1 MEELDNEN
9 LNLPSIYYG
18 ASKKSTRTKN
28 RFLLQLILVA
38 VISSV
43 LGGLVVGCYM
53 TLVSPIA
60 QPIVENMLSRAF
72 PQYAGKLEQLNET
85 QDAAVSQKL
94 VQITESDWPV
104 VEIAE
109 KVGPSIVGV
118 RVTQKT
124 RVFGFFGYDIGESKS
139 EGSGIIITPDGYI
152 MTNYHVVEA
161 AFNDTGGTNT
171 KIEVF
176 LPDKKSVEAVKVGG
190 DQKTDLAVIKI
201 DMNGLP
207 AAELGD
213 SDQLRVGELAVAI
226 GNPLGIEF
234 QGSVTV
240 GVISALNRT
249 LDLGNNQTMNLIQ
262 TDAAINRGN
271 SGGALVNSRG
281 QVIGINTAK
290 ILMTGVEG
298 LGFAIPINKAKEI
311 TNNLIKYKYVKG
323 RPFIGITADPG
334 YTEGVAQRFD
344 MPPGV
349 YVRQVTPFSG
359 ADRAGIQ
366 PGDVITKFGG
376 EPVKSLNE
384 INQLKENYKPGDVVD
399 VELYRDGKTL
409 NVKVR
414 LGEEK

>member
-1 MEELDNEN
+1 MEEL
-9 LNLPSIYYG
+9 
-18 ASKKSTRTKN
+18 KKSTRPKN
-28 RFLLQLILVA
+28 YFLLQLIAVA
-38 VISSV
+38 VVSSV
-43 LGGLVVGCYM
+43 LGGLAVGSYL
-53 TLVSPIA
+53 TFVSPA
-60 QPIVENMLSRAF
+60 VEPIVENVISRAF
-72 PQYAGKLEQLNET
+72 PQYAERFKQLSQT
-85 QDAAVSQKL
+85 QDMAVGQKQVEI
-94 VQITESDWPV
+94 VQSDSPV

-118 RVTQKT
+118 RVTYRT
-124 RVFGFFGYDIGESKS
+124 RIFNFFWDDVGESKS

-161 AFNDTGGTNT
+161 AFNDTAGTNT

-176 LPDKKSVEAVKVGG
+176 LPDKKSVEATKVGG

-201 DMNGLP
+201 NMDGLP

-249 LDLGNNQTMNLIQ
+249 LDLGNSQTLKLIQ
-262 TDAAINRGN
+262 TDAAINPGN
-271 SGGALVNSRG
+271 SGGALVNSKG
-281 QVIGINTAK
+281 QVIGVNTAK
-290 ILMTGVEG
+290 ISMTGVEG

-311 TNNLIKYKYVKG
+311 TSDLIKYKYVKG
-323 RPFIGITADPG
+323 RPFLGISADLR
-334 YTEGVAQRFD
+334 YTEEMAKRYE

-366 PGDVITKFGG
+366 PGDVITKFDGK
-376 EPVKSLNE
+376 PVKSLTE
-384 INQLKENYKPGDVVD
+384 INQIKENHKPGDTVD

-409 NVKVR
+409 NVKVK